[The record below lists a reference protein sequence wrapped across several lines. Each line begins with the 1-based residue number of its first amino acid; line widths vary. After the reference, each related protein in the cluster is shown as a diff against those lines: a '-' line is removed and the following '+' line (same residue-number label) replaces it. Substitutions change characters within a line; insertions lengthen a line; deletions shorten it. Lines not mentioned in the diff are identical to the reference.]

1 MSIPIGI
8 CYGFEVM
15 RISES
20 PNIPFT
26 CIFERFKKGNDNL
39 ITASCDTWFILLH
52 AAPATIIYDNCCN
65 LHQYCLNREPL
76 FFQESWFIIDRFH
89 WPNHSGK
96 RDLQTKV
103 SMLSVI
109 VTMRWVAICH

>member
-1 MSIPIGI
+1 MSIRIGI

-39 ITASCDTWFILLH
+39 ITASCDTCGFMQL
-52 AAPATIIYDNCCN
+52 
-65 LHQYCLNREPL
+65 QQPL
-76 FFQESWFIIDRFH
+76 FTTIAVIFISTASTESHCSFRSH
-89 WPNHSGK
+89 G
-96 RDLQTKV
+96 
-103 SMLSVI
+103 LS
-109 VTMRWVAICH
+109 